1 MKAGTLVGAMVVG
14 VVGMGG
20 LPSASGARGDGPGVD
35 ERELSTLRMGEAGE
49 QIADLVRRSEGFGFS
64 GAVLAAKGGEVVCA
78 TAVGPASLD
87 GTERNTPATLFEIAS
102 ASKQFTAAAVLRL
115 VQQGKLGLDDPI
127 SRHLAGVPENCE
139 AITIRH
145 LLQHT
150 SGIPGSNSRGA
161 GMDVAAVLP
170 FFLDGGPRHTP
181 GKRFEYWN
189 QGYALVTAIINSAS
203 GQDFVEYSRAEVF
216 RPAGLRYTM
225 FTGDDAPNVEGLTVA
240 VGRSMRGGGKA
251 RSALEH
257 PYGAFGFQYRGM
269 GGVVTTVWDLWR
281 WDRALSADGPDA
293 ILTSASKEELFKPG
307 PGQES
312 YALGWRVQFV
322 HNWRVQSHGGAV
334 RGFTCDA
341 RRYPDHDGCLFV
353 LANRDDAPVTLV
365 AAAIE
370 AVLVAM
376 GKSIELPE
384 PLDAEQARELAGVY
398 GDADGMRLTVAA
410 AAPETRATIV
420 WGNVGGAPVTRAFL
434 GRDNDGRVVLFDWNT
449 SEPMTI
455 ERDGQGGVQAIALSG
470 RRLAKRE

>member
-1 MKAGTLVGAMVVG
+1 MLVGAMVVG
-14 VVGMGG
+14 AVGGV
-20 LPSASGARGDGPGVD
+20 SYASGAWGDGPRVD
-35 ERELSTLRMGEAGE
+35 ERELSTLRIGDTG
-49 QIADLVRRSEGFGFS
+49 QRIADLVRRSEGFGFS

-87 GTERNTPATLFEIAS
+87 GAERNTPATLFEIAS

-127 SRHLAGVPENCE
+127 SRHLPGVPENCE

-161 GMDVAAVLP
+161 GMDLAAVLP
-170 FFLDGGPRHTP
+170 VFLAGGPRHTP
-181 GKRFEYWN
+181 GTRFEYWN
-189 QGYALVTAIINSAS
+189 QGYALVTAIISSAS
-203 GQDFVEYSRAEVF
+203 GQDFVEYSRAELF

-225 FTGDDAPNVEGLTVA
+225 FTGDDAPNVEGLPVA
-240 VGRSMRGGGKA
+240 VGRSMRGGGAA
-251 RSALEH
+251 RSALGH

-281 WDRALSADGPDA
+281 WDRAISADGPEA
-293 ILTSASKEELFKPG
+293 ILTSASREEMFKPG
-307 PGQES
+307 PGRES
-312 YALGWRVQFV
+312 YALGWRVQTV
-322 HNWRVQSHGGAV
+322 KGQRIQSHGGAV
-334 RGFTCDA
+334 RGFTCDV

-353 LANRDDAPVTLV
+353 LANRDDAPVMQI

-370 AVLVAM
+370 AVLLAM

-384 PLDAEQARELAGVY
+384 PLDAGQARELAGVY
-398 GDADGMRLTVAA
+398 GAPDGMQLTVAA
-410 AAPETRATIV
+410 AVPETRATIV
-420 WGNVGGAPVTRAFL
+420 WGNVQGAPGTRAFL
-434 GRDNDGRVVLFDWNT
+434 GRDNEGRVVLFDWNT
-449 SEPMTI
+449 SEPMTM
-455 ERDGQGGVQAIALSG
+455 ERDGQGGVQAVALSG